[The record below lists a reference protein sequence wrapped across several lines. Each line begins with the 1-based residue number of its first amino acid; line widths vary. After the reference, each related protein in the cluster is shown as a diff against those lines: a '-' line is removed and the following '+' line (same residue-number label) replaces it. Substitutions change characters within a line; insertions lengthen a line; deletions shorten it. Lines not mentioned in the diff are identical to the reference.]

1 MRFRQA
7 WESAL
12 YGPSGFYRRERP
24 AAHFR
29 TSVHASP
36 LFGQAVARL
45 AEQLGVSQ
53 VVDIGAGEGELGPV
67 LRNAGL
73 KVIDVELDDDLPSRL
88 TGLVIANEWLDNI
101 PCEVA
106 ELDEAGVARYLLADQ
121 TLGDVVEGNDLAW
134 LEKWWPLNEMN
145 EVGGLNELGEMNG
158 VGARAEI
165 GLSRDEAWAE
175 VVSRLDQGLAIAI
188 DYGHVQRPEGAFR
201 AGRPPYGTLTGFRAG
216 RECEVAL
223 DGSCDITA
231 HVALDSLAAA
241 VGGEL
246 TTQREALQAL
256 GVSAGRP
263 SQELA
268 RTEPLRY
275 LAELSS
281 AGEAAELLNP
291 SGLGS
296 FGWVWAGTESAVR
309 RASRALTA

>member
-1 MRFRQA
+1 VRFRQA
-7 WESAL
+7 WDAAL

-53 VVDIGAGEGELGPV
+53 VVDIGAGEGELGRV
-67 LRNAGL
+67 LRDAGL
-73 KVIDVELDDDLPSRL
+73 TVVDVELDDELPSRL
-88 TGLVIANEWLDNI
+88 TGLVIANEWLDNV

-106 ELDEAGVARYLLADQ
+106 ELDSVGLPRYLLVDQ

-134 LEKWWPLNEMN
+134 LEKWWPLAET
-145 EVGGLNELGEMNG
+145 GD
-158 VGARAEI
+158 RAEI
-165 GLSRDEAWAE
+165 GLTRDEAWTD
-175 VVSRLDQGLAIAI
+175 VVGRLDQGLAVAI
-188 DYGHVQRPEGAFR
+188 DYGHVRVE
-201 AGRPPYGTLTGFRAG
+201 RPPYGTLTAFRAG

-231 HVALDSLAAA
+231 HVALDSLTAA
-241 VGGEL
+241 VGGTL

-256 GVSAGRP
+256 GLTAVRP

-268 RTEPLRY
+268 RAEPLRY

-291 SGLGS
+291 SGLGA

>member
-1 MRFRQA
+1 MRLRQA
-7 WESAL
+7 WDEAL

-36 LFGQAVARL
+36 LFATAVARL
-45 AEQLGVSQ
+45 AQALEFTQFT
-53 VVDIGAGEGELGPV
+53 DIAAGEGELGRV
-67 LRNAGL
+67 LRPLGFE
-73 KVIDVELDDDLPSRL
+73 VTDIELDDELPAEL
-88 TGLVIANEWLDNI
+88 NGLVIANEWLDNV

-106 ELDEAGVARYLLADQ
+106 ELDPAGRARYVLADQ

-134 LEKWWPLNEMN
+134 LGDWWPLAEP
-145 EVGGLNELGEMNG
+145 GD
-158 VGARAEI
+158 RAEI
-165 GLSRDEAWAE
+165 GLARDQVWAD
-175 VVSRLDQGLAIAI
+175 VVARLSGGLAVAI
-188 DYGHVQRPEGAFR
+188 DYGHLR
-201 AGRPPYGTLTGFRAG
+201 AGRPPYGTLTGFRGG

-223 DGSCDITA
+223 DGSCDVTA

-241 VGGEL
+241 VSGQL
-246 TTQREALQAL
+246 TTQRDALRAL
-256 GVSAGRP
+256 GISAERP

-268 RTEPLRY
+268 RAEPLRY

-291 SGLGS
+291 SGLGG

-309 RASRALTA
+309 RASRALLA

>member
-7 WESAL
+7 WDTAL

-36 LFGQAVARL
+36 LFGQAIARL
-45 AEQLGVSQ
+45 AEQVGTQ
-53 VVDIGAGEGELGPV
+53 VIDIGAGEGELGRV
-67 LRNAGL
+67 LRTAGL
-73 KVIDVELDDDLPSRL
+73 TVIDVELDDDLPPHL
-88 TGLVIANEWLDNI
+88 TGLVIANEWLDNL
-101 PCEVA
+101 PCELA

-134 LEKWWPLNEMN
+134 LEKWWPLTEP
-145 EVGGLNELGEMNG
+145 GD
-158 VGARAEI
+158 RAEI
-165 GLSRDEAWAE
+165 GLPRDEAWAD
-175 VVSRLDQGLAIAI
+175 VVGRLDEGVALAI
-188 DYGHVQRPEGAFR
+188 DYGHFQD
-201 AGRPPYGTLTGFRAG
+201 GRPPYGTVTGFRAG
-216 RECEVAL
+216 RECEVAV

-246 TTQREALQAL
+246 TTQREALKAL
-256 GVSAGRP
+256 GLSAERP

-281 AGEAAELLNP
+281 VGEAAELLNP